1 MNPSFQILPSS
12 IDAANAILYIEIS
25 SQGLN
30 YVILS
35 NQVAIG
41 LAFYNFNSIPSEQ
54 QAADHIHQIIAEQS
68 FLQQKYAAVHIIYS
82 YTASVLVP
90 QDFFGDT
97 EHKAMLELVHG
108 NCGDCIIRTDYI
120 KEHSIHNVFSVPQVI
135 DQVMTGYFNT
145 ASHKHYFSLL
155 SILES
160 GLANH
165 LYCIFSPGHV
175 KVVFKKAGKL
185 QAVQL
190 FVFKTPEDAA
200 YYLLNLCQSF
210 EVKAA
215 DCELKLSGMIDESSA
230 LYKELYK
237 YFLHIQFERLSE
249 TFTYPEEMD
258 QYPNHYFSHLFSIAA
273 CV

>member
-12 IDAANAILYIEIS
+12 IDTATASLYIELS
-25 SQGLN
+25 SQGLS

-35 NQVAIG
+35 NHVAIG
-41 LAFYNFNSIPSEQ
+41 LAFYNFNGIPSDQ
-54 QAADHIHQIIAEQS
+54 QSADHIHQIITEQP
-68 FLQQKYAAVHIIYS
+68 FLQQKYHAVHIIYS
-82 YTASVLVP
+82 YATSVLVP
-90 QDFFGDT
+90 QEFIVDT

-120 KEHSIHNVFSVPQVI
+120 QEHSIHNVFSVPRVI

-145 ASHKHYFSLL
+145 ASHMHYFSLL
-155 SILES
+155 SNLES

-165 LYCIFSPGHV
+165 LYCIFSPGQM

-215 DCELKLSGMIDESSA
+215 DCVLKLSGMIDESSA

-237 YFLHIQFERLSE
+237 YFYQIQFERLSE
-249 TFTYPEEMD
+249 RFKYPEEID
-258 QYPNHYFSHLFSIAA
+258 QYPGHYFSHLFSIV